1 MKWGIFLLL
10 GATIFA
16 SEGEETKEAVADGND
31 DIAKDVVKE
40 EDDEDDHENED
51 DLKNEEDLKNEDNLK
66 MKMTSKRR
74 TTS

>member
-16 SEGEETKEAVADGND
+16 SEGEETKEAVAEGND

-51 DLKNEEDLKNEDNLK
+51 DIGQYDIIWGSFLIN
-66 MKMTSKRR
+66 
-74 TTS
+74 

>member
-16 SEGEETKEAVADGND
+16 SEGEETKEAVAEGND

-51 DLKNEEDLKNEDNLK
+51 DIGQYDIIWGSFLAN
-66 MKMTSKRR
+66 
-74 TTS
+74 

>member
-16 SEGEETKEAVADGND
+16 SEDEETKEAVAEGND

-40 EDDEDDHENED
+40 VDDKDDHENED
-51 DLKNEEDLKNEDNLK
+51 DIGEYDIRWDSFLTN
-66 MKMTSKRR
+66 
-74 TTS
+74 